1 MAGLGN
7 DLVVNLAGNNSKLK
21 TTIAESKGGLKS
33 FASSA
38 AGMLN
43 PLTAGLAAVT
53 GGAIAAGAAIWGL
66 TSRIGGL
73 AGIADQATQ
82 TGLNGAFIQRL
93 GYAADQSGVSVETLI
108 GGVKKLTIA
117 IGKGD
122 TKPFEALGLN
132 IAEIKSMRPEDQF
145 MAVAAAIAKLP
156 TAADRAAAAVKIFG
170 KSGIEMTGLF
180 AGGMN
185 DLNALMADA
194 AKLGIGVS
202 DESLAKAAAADD
214 AIQRMKASF
223 GALLDQVA
231 IGLAPTFQSIA
242 TSIADIIAP
251 TTVLFDKFNNMKD
264 KAQFIGDLFRTGMT
278 LAIETIAAKWSD
290 MLSDLAK
297 KTLKTFNALTTG
309 LASGTLTGTMKGITS
324 VTGGGR
330 GGRSGLNTAQKEFDS
345 VLSRLT
351 DAPGSPST
359 LPPAEPPAKP
369 PVDGKQVA
377 EAFSGL
383 FDALKPIGAQI
394 GTTIEQTIADA
405 KIKGGGLLSTVGS
418 MFTSDRPAAKQVS
431 PQFAGAMQKG
441 SSEAYSTIIAAM
453 RSSKDPVV
461 NATMKAADKVVKA
474 VKESGKSSP
483 PVVESFA

>member
-231 IGLAPTFQSIA
+231 IGLAPTFQGIA
-242 TSIADIIAP
+242 TSIADMIAP
-251 TTVLFDKFNNMKD
+251 TTVLFDKFNNMGD
-264 KAQFIGDLFRTGMT
+264 KAQFISDVLNASFDVAFEGIKEKWDDVLMFMADQAKTYGKDIAVSLVDPFGVRKLFEGESGNKPSSG
-278 LAIETIAAKWSD
+278 AG
-290 MLSDLAK
+290 
-297 KTLKTFNALTTG
+297 G
-309 LASGTLTGTMKGITS
+309 LAGAQD
-324 VTGGGR
+324 R
-330 GGRSGLNTAQKEFDS
+330 LNS
-345 VLSRLT
+345 VLGRLT
-351 DAPGSPST
+351 NAPGSPGM
-359 LPPAEPPAKP
+359 PQAPAEPAKS

-377 EAFSGL
+377 EAFGGL